1 MCVWY
6 GMSIHSNIHSCSI
19 SIIITILIVQV
30 EAAAETNM
38 PLCMRSLHGALKK
51 ESKLKH
57 WGRLQY
63 GLFLKGAGMDLEGAT
78 QFFQA
83 FFTKAMSLDQ
93 FTKSYAYSLRHMYG
107 KEGARKNYTPYSCLK
122 IILGNPPEPGAHHGC
137 PYKHSGDAQLVS
149 MLTSQK
155 LGMGEVKEIVGLAKG
170 GAYQM
175 ACQKHFDVTHPGHYQ
190 MELKTVSG
198 FWSIFLPLCLLVS
211 YLILSYLILSYLI
224 LSYLIYWM

>member
-1 MCVWY
+1 
-6 GMSIHSNIHSCSI
+6 
-19 SIIITILIVQV
+19 
-30 EAAAETNM
+30 M
-38 PLCMRSLHGALKK
+38 PLCMRNLHSALKK

-83 FFTKAMSLDQ
+83 FFTKVMSLDQ

-137 PYKHSGDAQLVS
+137 PYKHSGDAQLAS

-155 LGMGEVKEIVGLAKG
+155 LGMSEVKEIVALAKG
-170 GAYQM
+170 GSYQL

-190 MELKTVSG
+190 MDLKTVEPL
-198 FWSIFLPLCLLVS
+198 WPLTFLCHIMLYIYFAYLCRVTLWPTIPTNGSRHLWPILRQRVA
-211 YLILSYLILSYLI
+211 YL
-224 LSYLIYWM
+224 